1 MKGLKIKG
9 WRLWGWL
16 SLIFTSTLLVTV
28 FTVYGF
34 TLLENRQ
41 QFETRES
48 QLLLSVGRQLAQEP
62 RVISA
67 LKANKA
73 DPATRAYANSVAKN
87 FKLDFVVI
95 MNMQAIRLTHPDPKQ
110 INRHFRGGDE
120 VRALQGHAY
129 VSVQRG
135 TLGRSLRGFVPVYQN
150 RKQIGVVALGI
161 KVTALQ
167 MLIHNSQNGFRL
179 ALLVGIVMGILI
191 AFLVAYYIKR
201 QLHDLEPKEIA
212 RLLEERNAMLEE
224 TKDPVIVVDLNQTIV
239 LVNRAASKLQR
250 HLIHE
255 QAFIGRPLTTLIAHP
270 ERIKLTVKTEQFYQ
284 QDGQDYLFSAAPII
298 VKKQKIGYVIF
309 LRNATE
315 AIFVA
320 DQLANT
326 TAYANALQSQSHEFM
341 NKLHVIYGLVAIK
354 QYDELAIYLQDLL
367 KPEQEFANRLAL
379 LVKNFVA
386 DQLAN
391 TTAYANALQSQSHEF
406 MNKLHV
412 IYGLVAIKQY
422 DELAIYL
429 QDLLKPEQEFANRLA
444 LLVKNPLVAGFM
456 IGEREKFAERKTTLN
471 FEIVPELPANPN
483 VSETKSLLTVS
494 RYLHFGL
501 LQQDLPA
508 TILIQLDYAQN
519 QLTITYHLA
528 QPLSRN
534 TLLSVIH
541 QDYFQQLL
549 SDLHGTATLS
559 PTDPLV
565 LTLVVDYHEEAKK

>member
-212 RLLEERNAMLEE
+212 QLLEERNAMLEE

-315 AIFVA
+315 AI
-320 DQLANT
+320 
-326 TAYANALQSQSHEFM
+326 
-341 NKLHVIYGLVAIK
+341 
-354 QYDELAIYLQDLL
+354 
-367 KPEQEFANRLAL
+367 
-379 LVKNFVA
+379 FVA

-565 LTLVVDYHEEAKK
+565 LTLVVDYHEEAKNDQHSHR